1 MRLDIGVHITVKLL
15 VKREMKRR
23 VEIHTVAVKRLA
35 VQGYYPFIV
44 HLKPVTGE
52 VGFLY
57 LLRLAA
63 HSDPDVCVV
72 GSFCRV
78 VRLVGRLS
86 VACADSRLSACRTGC
101 VACAGRVSVSG
112 FCAAA
117 DAGKHHRR
125 KQERDRFFH
134 KYSFHPR
141 RRRMPDSKPDIRI
154 FPNHL

>member
-15 VKREMKRR
+15 VKREMERR

-35 VQGYYPFIV
+35 VQGYHPFIV

-52 VGFLY
+52 IGFLY

-63 HSDPDVCVV
+63 HFDPDVCVV

-78 VRLVGRLS
+78 VRLVGRLT
-86 VACADSRLSACRTGC
+86 VARAYGSLSACRTGC
-101 VACAGRVSVSG
+101 VSFSG